1 MLFDRGRCGE
11 VRDWMTR
18 QPATVTPDCSMGA
31 AITQMRRAGV
41 RHLLVMDADR
51 LVGIVSHRD
60 RSRIPMGPAARSWE
74 KHPVRRI
81 MTDDPVTVA
90 PEMLVADAAR
100 VLLERKIGC
109 LPVRE
114 TAT

>member
-1 MLFDRGRCGE
+1 
-11 VRDWMTR
+11 
-18 QPATVTPDCSMGA
+18 
-31 AITQMRRAGV
+31 
-41 RHLLVMDADR
+41 
-51 LVGIVSHRD
+51 
-60 RSRIPMGPAARSWE
+60 MGPAARSWE

-109 LPVRE
+109 LPVRDSDAIYGIFTTSDALE
-114 TAT
+114 ALLSAMH